1 MRHYGAIM
9 AIRRASLDTATER
22 TRAKLQKRDKS
33 GFAGANRNHDVGEAT
48 TRERILA
55 SATRLFAEKGYE
67 GASMPAI
74 AKASGITA
82 GAIYKHFEGKGEL
95 LLEVV
100 RRSFLSN
107 PLFAHGFERGSE
119 ATALAHQAAG
129 YTEPALKLVRQ
140 LSIEVHSAAA
150 RDAKIRQVL
159 SKSDRLLMGRISA
172 SIASAQKAGKLDP
185 TPDPDYVARVFCILM
200 MGLIHMDTLLPDL
213 VGDGSWR
220 EFIRERAALLI
231 GVRRV
236 DPSSKNNC
244 DS

>member
-1 MRHYGAIM
+1 M
-9 AIRRASLDTATER
+9 AIQRASLDTATAR
-22 TRAKLQKRDKS
+22 TRSKLTKRAK
-33 GFAGANRNHDVGEAT
+33 AGPAGNERHHDAREAT

-55 SATRLFAEKGYE
+55 SATRLFAEKGFD

-100 RRSFLSN
+100 TRSFLSS
-107 PLFAHGFERGSE
+107 PLFAHSSERGND
-119 ATALAHQAAG
+119 ATALVHLAAA

-150 RDAKIRQVL
+150 RDAKVRQVL
-159 SKSDRLLMGRISA
+159 TKSDRLIMAQTSA
-172 SIASAQKAGKLDP
+172 SIASAQRAGKLDP
-185 TPDPDYVARVFCILM
+185 TLDPDQVARMFCILI

-213 VGDGSWR
+213 VGDDTWR
-220 EFIRERAALLI
+220 EFIRERAALLM
-231 GVRRV
+231 GF
-236 DPSSKNNC
+236 S
-244 DS
+244 